1 LLLSGGR
8 AAAYPADFEKDFKGR
23 APNLAF
29 AAFKWLVKRMGVD
42 TIKPDVHVL
51 AFVEATLG
59 FPLSDTAAVA
69 ILEKVARDL

>member
-1 LLLSGGR
+1 MPTSSGSSCY
-8 AAAYPADFEKDFKGR
+8 AVWC
-23 APNLAF
+23 PNLAF

-59 FPLSDTAAVA
+59 FPLSDTEAVA